1 MSVALSVAQKPWI
14 GFEAKRLRQ
23 ALFLTQH
30 ELANIAGVTLEE
42 VFSFEQGL
50 PVRLDA
56 KLKILREVWLRNAK
70 IKVTRDLL
78 FLQ

>member
-1 MSVALSVAQKPWI
+1 VSVALSIAQKPWI
-14 GFEAKRLRQ
+14 GLEAKRLRQ
-23 ALFLTQH
+23 AAFLTRY
-30 ELANIAGVTLEE
+30 ELATIAGVTLEE

>member
-1 MSVALSVAQKPWI
+1 MSVVLSVAQKPWI

-42 VFSFEQGL
+42 VDSFEHGL
-50 PVRLDA
+50 PVRLDV
-56 KLKILREVWLRNAK
+56 KLKILKEVWGRKARIK
-70 IKVTRDLL
+70 INRDPK
-78 FLQ
+78 FIQ